1 MDIRNETIADA
12 PPNIIRGLTLVAREH
27 GVAVGRLFR
36 GLGFSL
42 GDLEQHDILVSYAQS
57 RKFLQRVEAALPGVP
72 VGLKSGMKQT
82 ILCLGLV
89 GLALYAFRTYREAL
103 SYAIRHQQTAG
114 ALTYFSFDESPG
126 FFKCIISTKYP
137 DTHEVERHWIDE
149 AFATILTIS
158 RNLLGAQFKLN
169 RIDLTYPRPAE
180 YGFYEEVFGCPVH
193 FNARENVM
201 TCHSHC
207 LDLELPTWH
216 PSYSAYVLGQIEPML
231 RQPNTESDFI
241 ATTRRYLRANVG
253 RSPDID
259 EVARFLNVS
268 SRTLRRHLENEGFRF
283 LQLLDETRLER
294 VHELRRL
301 GWSWGKIAES
311 VGYDNPSNFSKA
323 YVRWTGQLPSESEA
337 GRR

>member
-1 MDIRNETIADA
+1 MDIRTETIADA

-27 GVAVGRLFR
+27 GIAVGRLFR

-42 GDLEQHDILVSYAQS
+42 NDLERHDILVSYAQS

-89 GLALYAFRTYREAL
+89 GLAMYAFRTYREAL
-103 SYAIRHQQTAG
+103 SYGIRHQQTAG
-114 ALTYFSFDESPG
+114 ALTTFSFEESPSYFRCVVG
-126 FFKCIISTKYP
+126 PKYP

-149 AFATILTIS
+149 AFATIMTIS
-158 RNLLGAQFKLN
+158 RNLLGAQFKLS
-169 RIDLTYPRPAE
+169 RVDFTYPRPAE
-180 YGFYEEVFGCPVH
+180 YGLYEEVFGCPVR
-193 FNARENVM
+193 FDARQNVM
-201 TCHSHC
+201 TCPPHC

-216 PSYSAYVLGQIEPML
+216 PSFSAYVLGQIEPML
-231 RQPNTESDFI
+231 RQPTVESDFI
-241 ATTRRYLRANVG
+241 ATTRRYLRANVEH
-253 RSPDID
+253 SPGVD

-268 SRTLRRHLENEGFRF
+268 SRTLRRHLESEGFRF
-283 LQLLDETRLER
+283 LQLLDEIRLER
-294 VHELRRL
+294 VQELRHM

-311 VGYDNPSNFSKA
+311 IGYDNPSNFSKA
-323 YVRWTGQLPSESEA
+323 YVRWTGQLPSESDA